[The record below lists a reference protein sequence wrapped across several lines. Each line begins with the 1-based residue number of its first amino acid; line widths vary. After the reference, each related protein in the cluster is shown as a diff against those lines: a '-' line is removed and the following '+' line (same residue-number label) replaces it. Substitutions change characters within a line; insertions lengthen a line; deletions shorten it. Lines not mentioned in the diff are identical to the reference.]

1 MSNPYTIRDHL
12 EGRCSLAEVLR
23 SQPPREG
30 LLAALE
36 RLQQTINQQ
45 EAHR

>member
-1 MSNPYTIRDHL
+1 MTPYTIRDHL

-30 LLAALE
+30 LEKAME

-45 EAHR
+45 EAHQ